1 MKKFLILTLM
11 LLLVVV
17 PASAQDDIII
27 LSSMPDLAFPFFVH
41 MQDQIRDEAATLG
54 GIELLEADG
63 QSSVPKQ
70 TADVEAAI
78 VQGAAGIVIS
88 PLDVAAMAPAV
99 QQAVDA
105 GLVVVTVDRRV
116 EGVDGVLAHVGADNV
131 IGGQKQAEWVIENY
145 PDGASIFYLEGQP
158 GSGPAIDRKAGAF
171 EVIEAAGD
179 SYEIVFEQ
187 TANFRREEG
196 LSVTEAGLAGLESP
210 PDVIIAAN
218 DDMALGALEAVTA
231 LGLDID
237 ILGFDALPEALES
250 VVNGGLAGTVEQ
262 FPGEQGRTAL
272 NLVVDKVN
280 NDTDPENNNILLE
293 PQVVTADNIMEAER
307 IGEVEG
313 MEDMG
318 DMDDM
323 DATDEPM
330 MEDDM
335 GEASG
340 GAMFA
345 DEMAACEAMD
355 DLTVASS
362 MPDLAFPFFV
372 HMQAEA
378 RDEAE
383 VIGGITLIE
392 SDGQSSVPKQTADVE
407 AAIVQGAQVMVIS
420 PLDVAAMAPAVQQ
433 AVDADMTVVT
443 VDRRVEGVD
452 GILAHV
458 GADNVIGGMAQ
469 AEWVLENFPDG
480 ASVFYLEGQPGSG
493 PAIDRKAGTFQVLEE
508 AGDAYP
514 IVFEQTANFRR
525 DEGLSVTEAGLAGLE
540 TPPDVIIAANDD
552 MALGALEAV
561 TALGLDIDILGFDAL
576 PEALESVV
584 NGGLAGTVEQFPGEQ
599 GRTALNLVVDKVN
612 NDTDPEN
619 NNILLE
625 PQVVTA
631 DNIMEAERIGEVEGM
646 EDMGDMD
653 DMDATDEPMME
664 DDMGEASGGAMFAD
678 EMAACEAMD
687 DLTVASSMP
696 DLAFPF
702 FVHMQA
708 EARDEAEVIGGIT
721 LIESDG
727 QSSVPKQTADVEAA
741 IVQGAQVM
749 VISPLDVA
757 AMAPAVQQAVD
768 ADMTV
773 VTVDRRVEGV
783 DGILAHVGADN
794 VIGGMAQAE
803 WVLENFP
810 DGASV
815 FYLEGQPGSG
825 PAIDRKAGT
834 FQVLEEAGDAYPIVF
849 EQTANFR
856 RDEGLSVTEAGLA
869 GLETPPDVIIAAN
882 DDMALGALEA
892 VTALGLDIDILGF
905 DALPEALGSVQDGGL
920 TGTVE
925 QFPGGQVRTA
935 LRLGVLTARGCEV
948 MAEDTIL
955 LNPVL
960 LTADNVDS
968 AERIGEVE

>member
-17 PASAQDDIII
+17 PASAQDDTII

-158 GSGPAIDRKAGAF
+158 GSGPAIDRKTGAF

-196 LSVTEAGLAGLESP
+196 LSVTEAGLAGLETP

-250 VVNGGLAGTVEQ
+250 IVNGGLAGTVEQ

-318 DMDDM
+318 
-323 DATDEPM
+323 
-330 MEDDM
+330 
-335 GEASG
+335 
-340 GAMFA
+340 
-345 DEMAACEAMD
+345 
-355 DLTVASS
+355 
-362 MPDLAFPFFV
+362 
-372 HMQAEA
+372 
-378 RDEAE
+378 
-383 VIGGITLIE
+383 
-392 SDGQSSVPKQTADVE
+392 
-407 AAIVQGAQVMVIS
+407 
-420 PLDVAAMAPAVQQ
+420 
-433 AVDADMTVVT
+433 
-443 VDRRVEGVD
+443 
-452 GILAHV
+452 
-458 GADNVIGGMAQ
+458 
-469 AEWVLENFPDG
+469 
-480 ASVFYLEGQPGSG
+480 
-493 PAIDRKAGTFQVLEE
+493 
-508 AGDAYP
+508 
-514 IVFEQTANFRR
+514 
-525 DEGLSVTEAGLAGLE
+525 
-540 TPPDVIIAANDD
+540 
-552 MALGALEAV
+552 
-561 TALGLDIDILGFDAL
+561 
-576 PEALESVV
+576 
-584 NGGLAGTVEQFPGEQ
+584 
-599 GRTALNLVVDKVN
+599 
-612 NDTDPEN
+612 
-619 NNILLE
+619 
-625 PQVVTA
+625 
-631 DNIMEAERIGEVEGM
+631 
-646 EDMGDMD
+646 